1 MKNLFLIAAL
11 ALMPWVT
18 NAQNSNSKFTIT
30 PRIGMT
36 VSDFSGSK
44 LKEAYSPKAGFVV
57 GVDAE
62 YNFSKLFGVSL
73 GVFYNMQGAKENAAV
88 LMLFNESTNNFEIT
102 PVNPSTTGTT
112 IAIGKNAHIDFDRN
126 AGSYIYLTDFRT
138 DLNYISIPV
147 LAQAHVWKGLTAKL
161 GIQTD
166 VLVSARSKANEEVK
180 YNGVT
185 HFKKSNTDIKDKLHS
200 CVFSIPVGLSY
211 TYKNIELDARYLW
224 GISKVADT
232 KDKND
237 KDLKNST
244 FAITLGYRFGL

>member
-185 HFKKSNTDIKDKLHS
+185 HFEKFNTDIKDKLHS

-244 FAITLGYRFGL
+244 FAITLGYQFGL

>member
-44 LKEAYSPKAGFVV
+44 LKEAYSPKAGFVA

-73 GVFYNMQGAKENAAV
+73 GVFYNMQGAKENEAV
-88 LMLFNESTNNFEIT
+88 LKLFNESINNFEIT
-102 PVNPSTTGTT
+102 PVNPSTTGRTT
-112 IAIGKNAHIDFDRN
+112 VIGKNAHIDFDRN

>member
-11 ALMPWVT
+11 ALIPWVT

-88 LMLFNESTNNFEIT
+88 LIPIKESTNDFEFS
-102 PVNPSTTGTT
+102 PVNPSTTGITEV
-112 IAIGKNAHIDFDRN
+112 IGKNAHIDFDRN

-138 DLNYISIPV
+138 EMNYISIPV

>member
-36 VSDFSGSK
+36 ASDFSGSK

-88 LMLFNESTNNFEIT
+88 LMRFKELTNNFEFS
-102 PVNPSTTGTT
+102 PVNPSTTGITEV
-112 IAIGKNAHIDFDRN
+112 IGKNAHIDFDRN

-138 DLNYISIPV
+138 DLNYISIPL

-166 VLVSARSKANEEVK
+166 VLVSARSKANKEVK
-180 YNGVT
+180 YKGVT
-185 HFKKSNTDIKDKLHS
+185 HFEKYNTDIKDKLHS

>member
-18 NAQNSNSKFTIT
+18 NAQNSNSKFIIT

-88 LMLFNESTNNFEIT
+88 LMPFNESTNNSEIS
-102 PVNPSTTGTT
+102 PVNPSTTGITT
-112 IAIGKNAHIDFDRN
+112 VIGKNAHIDFDRN

>member
-11 ALMPWVT
+11 ALIPWVT

-73 GVFYNMQGAKENAAV
+73 GVFYNMQGAKENEAV
-88 LMLFNESTNNFEIT
+88 LKLFNESTNNFEIT
-102 PVNPSTTGTT
+102 PVNPSTTGRTT
-112 IAIGKNAHIDFDRN
+112 VIGKNAHIDFDRN

-185 HFKKSNTDIKDKLHS
+185 HFEKYNTDIKDKLHS

-232 KDKND
+232 KDEND

>member
-73 GVFYNMQGAKENAAV
+73 GVFYNMQGAKENEAV
-88 LMLFNESTNNFEIT
+88 LKLFNESINNFEIT
-102 PVNPSTTGTT
+102 PVNPSTTGRTT
-112 IAIGKNAHIDFDRN
+112 VIGKNAHIDFDRN

-166 VLVSARSKANEEVK
+166 VLVSARSKANGEVK

-185 HFKKSNTDIKDKLHS
+185 YFEKSNTDIKDKLHS

-232 KDKND
+232 KDEND

>member
-166 VLVSARSKANEEVK
+166 VLVSARSKANEKVK

-185 HFKKSNTDIKDKLHS
+185 HFEKYNTDIKDKLHS

>member
-36 VSDFSGSK
+36 ASDFSGSK
-44 LKEAYSPKAGFVV
+44 LKEAYSPKAGFVA

>member
-88 LMLFNESTNNFEIT
+88 LMPFNESTNNFEIT

-166 VLVSARSKANEEVK
+166 VLVSARSKANEEEK

-185 HFKKSNTDIKDKLHS
+185 HFEKYNTDIKDKLHS

>member
-1 MKNLFLIAAL
+1 
-11 ALMPWVT
+11 MPT
-18 NAQNSNSKFTIT
+18 
-30 PRIGMT
+30 
-36 VSDFSGSK
+36 
-44 LKEAYSPKAGFVV
+44 
-57 GVDAE
+57 
-62 YNFSKLFGVSL
+62 
-73 GVFYNMQGAKENAAV
+73 
-88 LMLFNESTNNFEIT
+88 STLTE
-102 PVNPSTTGTT
+102 
-112 IAIGKNAHIDFDRN
+112 N

>member
-11 ALMPWVT
+11 ALIPWAA

-73 GVFYNMQGAKENAAV
+73 GVFYNMQGAKENEAV
-88 LMLFNESTNNFEIT
+88 LKLFNESINNFEIT
-102 PVNPSTTGTT
+102 PVNPSTTGRTT
-112 IAIGKNAHIDFDRN
+112 VIGKNAHIDFDRN

>member
-185 HFKKSNTDIKDKLHS
+185 HFEKYNTDIKDKLHS

-211 TYKNIELDARYLW
+211 TYKNIELDARYL
-224 GISKVADT
+224 
-232 KDKND
+232 
-237 KDLKNST
+237 
-244 FAITLGYRFGL
+244 

>member
-11 ALMPWVT
+11 ALIPWAA

-44 LKEAYSPKAGFVV
+44 LKEAYSPKAGFVA

-88 LMLFNESTNNFEIT
+88 LMRFKELTNDFEFS

-112 IAIGKNAHIDFDRN
+112 FVIGKNAHIDFDRN

-166 VLVSARSKANEEVK
+166 VLVSARSKANKEIK

-185 HFKKSNTDIKDKLHS
+185 YFEKSNTDIKDKLHS

>member
-1 MKNLFLIAAL
+1 M
-11 ALMPWVT
+11 
-18 NAQNSNSKFTIT
+18 
-30 PRIGMT
+30 
-36 VSDFSGSK
+36 
-44 LKEAYSPKAGFVV
+44 
-57 GVDAE
+57 
-62 YNFSKLFGVSL
+62 
-73 GVFYNMQGAKENAAV
+73 FYNMQGAKENAAV
-88 LMLFNESTNNFEIT
+88 LMPIYESTNNFEIS
-102 PVNPSTTGTT
+102 PVNPSTIRTS
-112 IAIGKNAHIDFDRN
+112 IVIGKNAHIDFDRN

-166 VLVSARSKANEEVK
+166 VLVSARSKADEEEK

-185 HFKKSNTDIKDKLHS
+185 HFEKYNTDIKDKLHS

>member
-11 ALMPWVT
+11 ALIPWAA

-44 LKEAYSPKAGFVV
+44 LKEAFSPKAGFVV

-88 LMLFNESTNNFEIT
+88 LMPFNESTNNFEIS
-102 PVNPSTTGTT
+102 PVNPSSTGITTV
-112 IAIGKNAHIDFDRN
+112 IGKNAHIDFDRN

-138 DLNYISIPV
+138 ELNYISIPV
-147 LAQAHVWKGLTAKL
+147 LAQAHLWKGLTAKL

-185 HFKKSNTDIKDKLHS
+185 HFEKSNTDIKDKLHS

-224 GISKVADT
+224 GISKVSDT
-232 KDKND
+232 KDEND

>member
-11 ALMPWVT
+11 VLMPWAA

-44 LKEAYSPKAGFVV
+44 LKEAYSPKAGFVA

-62 YNFSKLFGVSL
+62 YNFSKLFGISL

-88 LMLFNESTNNFEIT
+88 LMPFYVSTNNYEFSH
-102 PVNPSTTGTT
+102 VNLSSMRTT
-112 IAIGKNAHIDFDRN
+112 IVIGKNAHIDFDRN

-138 DLNYISIPV
+138 EMNYISIPV

-232 KDKND
+232 KDEND

>member
-11 ALMPWVT
+11 ALIPWAA

-44 LKEAYSPKAGFVV
+44 LKEAYSPKAGFVA

-73 GVFYNMQGAKENAAV
+73 GVFYNMQGAKGNAAV
-88 LMLFNESTNNFEIT
+88 LTLFNESTNNFEIT

-166 VLVSARSKANEEVK
+166 VLVSARSKADEEEK

-185 HFKKSNTDIKDKLHS
+185 HFEKYNTDIKDKLHS

>member
-11 ALMPWVT
+11 ALIPWAA

-88 LMLFNESTNNFEIT
+88 LMPIYESTNNFEIS
-102 PVNPSTTGTT
+102 PVNPSTIRTS
-112 IAIGKNAHIDFDRN
+112 IVIGKNAHIDFDRN

-166 VLVSARSKANEEVK
+166 VLVSARSKADEEEK

-185 HFKKSNTDIKDKLHS
+185 HFEKYNTDIKDKLHS

>member
-36 VSDFSGSK
+36 ASDFSGSK

>member
-11 ALMPWVT
+11 ALMPWAS

-73 GVFYNMQGAKENAAV
+73 GVFYNMQGAKANAAV
-88 LMLFNESTNNFEIT
+88 LMPFNESTNNFEIT
-102 PVNPSTTGTT
+102 PVNPSTTGITT
-112 IAIGKNAHIDFDRN
+112 VIGKNAHIDFDRN

-185 HFKKSNTDIKDKLHS
+185 HFEKFNTDIKDKLHS

-224 GISKVADT
+224 GISKVSDT
-232 KDKND
+232 KDEND

>member
-73 GVFYNMQGAKENAAV
+73 GVFYNMQGAKENEAV
-88 LMLFNESTNNFEIT
+88 LKLFNESINNFEIT
-102 PVNPSTTGTT
+102 PVNPSTTGRTT
-112 IAIGKNAHIDFDRN
+112 VIGKNAHIDFDRN

>member
-11 ALMPWVT
+11 ALMPWAT

-44 LKEAYSPKAGFVV
+44 LKEAFSPKAGFVV

-88 LMLFNESTNNFEIT
+88 LMPFNESTNNFEIS
-102 PVNPSTTGTT
+102 PVNPSSTGITTV
-112 IAIGKNAHIDFDRN
+112 IGKNAHIDFDRN

-138 DLNYISIPV
+138 ELNYISIPV
-147 LAQAHVWKGLTAKL
+147 LAQAHLWKGLTAKL

-185 HFKKSNTDIKDKLHS
+185 HFEKFNTDIKDKLHS

-224 GISKVADT
+224 GISKVSDT
-232 KDKND
+232 KDEND

>member
-11 ALMPWVT
+11 ALIPWAA

-73 GVFYNMQGAKENAAV
+73 GVFYNMQGAKENEAV
-88 LMLFNESTNNFEIT
+88 LKLFNESTNNFEIT
-102 PVNPSTTGTT
+102 PVNPSTTGRTT
-112 IAIGKNAHIDFDRN
+112 VIGKNAHIDFDRN

-166 VLVSARSKANEEVK
+166 VLVSARSKANGEVK

-185 HFKKSNTDIKDKLHS
+185 YFEKSNTDIKDKLHS

-232 KDKND
+232 KDEND

>member
-11 ALMPWVT
+11 ALMPWAT

-44 LKEAYSPKAGFVV
+44 LKEAFSPKAGFVV

-88 LMLFNESTNNFEIT
+88 LMPFNESTNNFEIS
-102 PVNPSTTGTT
+102 PVNPSSTGITTV
-112 IAIGKNAHIDFDRN
+112 IGKNAHIDFDRN

-138 DLNYISIPV
+138 ELNYISIPV
-147 LAQAHVWKGLTAKL
+147 LAQAHLWKGLTAKL

-185 HFKKSNTDIKDKLHS
+185 HFEKSNTDIKDKLHS

-224 GISKVADT
+224 GISKVSDT
-232 KDKND
+232 KDEND

>member
-44 LKEAYSPKAGFVV
+44 LKEAYSPKAGFVA

-88 LMLFNESTNNFEIT
+88 LMPIYESTNNFEIS
-102 PVNPSTTGTT
+102 PVNPSTIRTS
-112 IAIGKNAHIDFDRN
+112 IVIGKNAHIDFDRN

-180 YNGVT
+180 SKGVT
-185 HFKKSNTDIKDKLHS
+185 HFEKYNTDIKDKLHS

>member
-11 ALMPWVT
+11 ALIPWVT

-88 LMLFNESTNNFEIT
+88 LIPIKESTNDFEFS
-102 PVNPSTTGTT
+102 PVNPSTTGITEV
-112 IAIGKNAHIDFDRN
+112 IGKNAHIDFDRN
-126 AGSYIYLTDFRT
+126 AGSYIYLTDFST
-138 DLNYISIPV
+138 DMNYISIPV

>member
-11 ALMPWVT
+11 ALIPWVT

-36 VSDFSGSK
+36 VSDFSDSK

-62 YNFSKLFGVSL
+62 YNFSKLFGISL
-73 GVFYNMQGAKENAAV
+73 GVFYNMQGAKENTAI
-88 LMLFNESTNNFEIT
+88 LIPFYEPTNDFEISH
-102 PVNPSTTGTT
+102 VNLSSMRTT
-112 IAIGKNAHIDFDRN
+112 IVIGKNAHIDFDRN

-138 DLNYISIPV
+138 EMNYISIPV

>member
-1 MKNLFLIAAL
+1 
-11 ALMPWVT
+11 
-18 NAQNSNSKFTIT
+18 
-30 PRIGMT
+30 
-36 VSDFSGSK
+36 
-44 LKEAYSPKAGFVV
+44 
-57 GVDAE
+57 
-62 YNFSKLFGVSL
+62 
-73 GVFYNMQGAKENAAV
+73 MQGAKENAAV
-88 LMLFNESTNNFEIT
+88 LMPFNESTNNFEIT
-102 PVNPSTTGTT
+102 PVNPSTTGITT
-112 IAIGKNAHIDFDRN
+112 AIGKNAHIDFDRN

-166 VLVSARSKANEEVK
+166 VLVSARSKANEEEK

-185 HFKKSNTDIKDKLHS
+185 HFEKFNTDIKDKLHS

-232 KDKND
+232 KDEND

>member
-185 HFKKSNTDIKDKLHS
+185 HFEKYNTDIKDKLHS

-232 KDKND
+232 KDEND

>member
-11 ALMPWVT
+11 ALMPWAT

-62 YNFSKLFGVSL
+62 YNFSKLFGISL
-73 GVFYNMQGAKENAAV
+73 GVFYNMQGAKANTAILIPFYEP
-88 LMLFNESTNNFEIT
+88 TNDFEISH
-102 PVNPSTTGTT
+102 VNLSSMGTT
-112 IAIGKNAHIDFDRN
+112 IVIGKNAHIDFDRN

-138 DLNYISIPV
+138 EMNYISIPV

-166 VLVSARSKANEEVK
+166 VLVSARSKANAEVK

-185 HFKKSNTDIKDKLHS
+185 YFEKSNTDIKDKLHS
-200 CVFSIPVGLSY
+200 CVFSIPIGLSY

-224 GISKVADT
+224 GISKVTDT

>member
-73 GVFYNMQGAKENAAV
+73 GVFYNMQGAKANAAELIRV
-88 LMLFNESTNNFEIT
+88 HESTNDFEFS
-102 PVNPSTTGTT
+102 PVNPSTTGITEV
-112 IAIGKNAHIDFDRN
+112 IGKNAHIDFDRN

-166 VLVSARSKANEEVK
+166 VLVSARLKANEEVK

>member
-11 ALMPWVT
+11 ALMPWAT

-44 LKEAYSPKAGFVV
+44 LKEAYSPKAGFVA

-73 GVFYNMQGAKENAAV
+73 GVFYNMQGAKANAAV
-88 LMLFNESTNNFEIT
+88 LMPFNESTNNFEIS
-102 PVNPSTTGTT
+102 PVNPSSTGITTV
-112 IAIGKNAHIDFDRN
+112 IGKNAHIDFDRN

-147 LAQAHVWKGLTAKL
+147 LAQAHLWKGLTAKL

-185 HFKKSNTDIKDKLHS
+185 HFEKSNTDIKDKLHS

-224 GISKVADT
+224 GISKVSDT
-232 KDKND
+232 KDEND